1 MNESLCSEWLLLVT
15 MMAVMT
21 MMLLMMFHLGES
33 LLSIL
38 RSILSWICLLTI
50 LLFLFLLFFFF
61 FLFFQFF
68 FLFFLGFDD
77 KAVEVFG
84 LLSGKV
90 REVWILSL
98 INISIAFSYW
108 ASELGVCRVVIVVVV
123 APEVLLFNI
132 WRMTVVSMM
141 SSFMVS

>member
-1 MNESLCSEWLLLVT
+1 MT
-15 MMAVMT
+15 MMVVMT
-21 MMLLMMFHLGES
+21 MVLLMMFHLGES

-38 RSILSWICLLTI
+38 RSILSWICLLAI
-50 LLFLFLLFFFF
+50 LLILFLLFFFF

-84 LLSGKV
+84 LLSIKI

-98 INISIAFSYW
+98 VNISITSFDW
-108 ASELGVCRVVIVVVV
+108 ASELGVCRVVIIVVV

-132 WRMTVVSMM
+132 WRIMVVSMM
-141 SSFMVS
+141 SSFMVTGLVL